1 MSSFMI
7 STHSTFLNILLLVGQ
22 IIFQI
27 FKLSRSIVVGLTRN
41 PMPSREIL
49 GLISLVNLKNQIS
62 LAALVK
68 FLIL

>member
-7 STHSTFLNILLLVGQ
+7 STHATFLNILLSVDQ
-22 IIFQI
+22 IIFE
-27 FKLSRSIVVGLTRN
+27 LSRLIVVGLTRN

-49 GLISLVNLKNQIS
+49 GSISLVNLKNQIS

>member
-7 STHSTFLNILLLVGQ
+7 STHSTFLNFLLSVGQ
-22 IIFQI
+22 II